1 MNLDLSGKHALV
13 TGGSRGI
20 GRAIVLTLAEQGASV
35 AAVYQR
41 ESDAVTSLAAELDQH
56 KGDNFVVQADVS
68 NDEAVSKLT
77 SDVRDRYGKVDVL
90 VNNAGVVSHRTID
103 DLDLDEW
110 RRVIDTNLTALYLV
124 TKGVVD
130 IIPEGGSVI
139 IVGSAV
145 ATRGMPGRTHYASSK
160 AGAIGFMRALC
171 KEIGPRGIRVNLIAP
186 GIIETDQAADL
197 TEESRTRYSRL
208 AALNRL
214 GSADEIAGAVLFLA
228 SDLSAFVSG
237 VTLNVDGGI

>member
-1 MNLDLSGKHALV
+1 MDLGLAGKKALV

-20 GRAIVLTLAEQGASV
+20 GREIVLAFARQGMSV

-41 ESDAVTSLAAELDQH
+41 ESEAVSTLADELAAMD
-56 KGDNFVVQADVS
+56 GDSRVVQADVS
-68 NDEAVSKLT
+68 NPDDVARLAD
-77 SDVRDRYGKVDVL
+77 DVRAGFGQVDVL
-90 VNNAGVVSHRTID
+90 VNNAGVVSHKMIE

-110 RRVIDTNLTALYLV
+110 RRIIDVNLTSLYLV
-124 TKGVVD
+124 TKSVVGV
-130 IIPEGGSVI
+130 IPDGGSVM

-145 ATRGMPGRTHYASSK
+145 ATRGMPARTHYASSK
-160 AGAIGFMRALC
+160 AGAIGFMRALA

-197 TEESRTRYSRL
+197 TDEARTRYSRL

-214 GSADEIAGAVLFLA
+214 GQADEVAGAALFLA
-228 SDLSAFVSG
+228 SDLSSFVSG
-237 VTLNVDGGI
+237 MTINVDGGI